1 MMMATATATSFSAPV
16 AAAAEA
22 ATALLRD
29 VPDRLRLTPDL
40 EAYPIR
46 DVALREIDATQG
58 APVKEA
64 ETSVRLEDVAKSH
77 SGTVGSVAF
86 VVRRP
91 GCQLCREHGQH
102 VRRVR
107 ENRSRAVGSSRAAL
121 RLR

>member
-1 MMMATATATSFSAPV
+1 MVMAATTATTFSTPV
-16 AAAAEA
+16 EA
-22 ATALLRD
+22 ATALLRE
-29 VPDRLRLTPDL
+29 VPERLTLTPDL

-64 ETSVRLEDVAKSH
+64 GTSVRLEDVAKSH

-107 ENRSRAVGSSRAAL
+107 ENRSRDMGSSRAAL
-121 RLR
+121 CLR

>member
-1 MMMATATATSFSAPV
+1 MVMATATATTFSAPV
-16 AAAAEA
+16 AAAAAES
-22 ATALLRD
+22 ATALHE
-29 VPDRLRLTPDL
+29 VPDRLQLTPDL
-40 EAYPIR
+40 KAYPIQ
-46 DVALREIDATQG
+46 DVALREIDASQG

-64 ETSVRLEDVAKSH
+64 GTSVRLEDVAKSH

-107 ENRSRAVGSSRAAL
+107 ENRSRDMGSSRAAL
-121 RLR
+121 CLR